1 MTPLQ
6 ARLGLSLLAL
16 AAWSPA
22 SAQEP
27 AGDGCQA
34 FRWNVNAERAL
45 FAGAGKALQAGRDA
59 ASAAQLLPAQLAVV
73 TLPAQDTVDYAL
85 PPAKLRLADGAHGGL
100 LRFTV
105 PSDGEYRIALSS
117 AHWIDVVDGA
127 TLLPSLDFHG
137 ASGCAAPRKL
147 VRYRLPGG
155 RPLLL
160 QFSGAVDSTVRVTVT
175 PEP

>member
-1 MTPLQ
+1 MTPRQ
-6 ARLGLSLLAL
+6 ARLGLALLAL
-16 AAWSPA
+16 AAG
-22 SAQEP
+22 SATSAREP
-27 AGDGCQA
+27 DGDGCQG
-34 FRWNVNAERAL
+34 FRWNVDAERAL
-45 FAGAGKALQAGRDA
+45 FASAGNSLDAGRDA
-59 ASAAQLLPAQLAVV
+59 ASAAPLPPAQLAVV
-73 TLPAQDTVDYAL
+73 RLPAQDRVDYAL
-85 PPAKLRLADGAHGGL
+85 PPAKLKLADGAHGGL

-105 PSDGEYRIALSS
+105 PSDGEYRIVLSS
-117 AHWIDVVDGA
+117 AHWIDVIDDA

-160 QFSGAVDSTVRVTVT
+160 QFSGAVDSTVRVSVT